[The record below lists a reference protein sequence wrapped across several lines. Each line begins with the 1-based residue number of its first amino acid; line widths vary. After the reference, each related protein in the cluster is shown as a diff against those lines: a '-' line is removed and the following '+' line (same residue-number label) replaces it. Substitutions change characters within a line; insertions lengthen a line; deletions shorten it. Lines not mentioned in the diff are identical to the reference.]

1 MKKYSVETVVGIF
14 VVIGLI
20 CVAYMTIKLGK
31 VSLLGDNYYSLYA
44 NFSSVSGLRV
54 GNPIEIDGI
63 EVGRVENLVFDQEK
77 QAAVAELKIGR
88 TSRYTMTPV
97 RQLKL
102 PDLSETSS
110 SISMASSSNVWHFS
124 GLAYGDGY
132 DEAAAA
138 TVRNQA
144 ERNYQNSVTAA
155 QKFVQATAPTP
166 PAAPTISMFCRGS
179 RGEPA
184 KRTSAMTSCR
194 ASSRR
199 TTPSR
204 CRSWWR

>member
-77 QAAVAELKIGR
+77 QAAVAELKIRKDIKIYDDAGA
-88 TSRYTMTPV
+88 
-97 RQLKL
+97 
-102 PDLSETSS
+102 
-110 SISMASSSNVWHFS
+110 SIKTA
-124 GLAYGDGY
+124 GLIGD
-132 DEAAAA
+132 
-138 TVRNQA
+138 
-144 ERNYQNSVTAA
+144 
-155 QKFVQATAPTP
+155 KFVNIDPGGAGQILKPGGRISDTNAPIDIEEL
-166 PAAPTISMFCRGS
+166 ISKYVFGDIN
-179 RGEPA
+179 
-184 KRTSAMTSCR
+184 KDDKKDTK
-194 ASSRR
+194 
-199 TTPSR
+199 
-204 CRSWWR
+204 